1 MKSLLASGIFV
12 LCLAVSISL
21 PNQSK
26 ALDSISQL
34 TGECGGVFTMVRK
47 HFVAEDG
54 KTVDAMLYINFDTR
68 KLSASVTRVNVPA
81 GFDGLSPSSQVSY
94 TTRPPRVDVGFSIS
108 TGPIPKSFKIVTDG
122 GVLTDLLILPV
133 NGGNTVLIQAVD
145 DNIVGMCQK
154 L

>member
-1 MKSLLASGIFV
+1 
-12 LCLAVSISL
+12 
-21 PNQSK
+21 
-26 ALDSISQL
+26 
-34 TGECGGVFTMVRK
+34 MVRK